1 MDEKALFLKFWEKEA
16 PAMRKVIERVPEGSD
31 YKPDEKSRTAKDIAW
46 QIVREEITLGEG
58 LAQGFLDWKDIP
70 APATMKEVLAAYDR
84 DHAAATKKMQ
94 SLPLEGWT
102 RPVPFKYR
110 RQGILAVDWIR
121 ARVGVFLRSHSS
133 SRSVD
138 DVSEAHGREG
148 AADLRS
154 ERRRAMRD
162 P

>member
-1 MDEKALFLKFWEKEA
+1 MDEKALFLKFWEREA

-31 YKPDEKSRTAKDIAW
+31 YKPDPKSRSAKDIAW
-46 QIVREEITLGEG
+46 QIVREEIVLGEG

-70 APATMKEVLAAYDR
+70 APATMNEVLTAYDR

-102 RPVPFKYR
+102 RQVPFKYE
-110 RQGILAVDWIR
+110 GKE
-121 ARVGVFLRSHSS
+121 F
-133 SRSVD
+133 SRSTGFEHAWGFFFD
-138 DVSEAHGREG
+138 LIHHRGQLTTYLRPMG
-148 AADLRS
+148 AKVPQIYGPSAD
-154 ERRRAMRD
+154 E